1 MNGIL
6 GKSNGRI
13 YRDRFMHFKGDLLMY
28 NVLLVDDEM
37 LDLEGMRQFIPWNEL
52 GMEVVE
58 AANNAFTA
66 CDILD
71 QHVIDIIV
79 SDVNMPNMSG
89 LELARIAIEKKR
101 IYA

>member
-1 MNGIL
+1 
-6 GKSNGRI
+6 
-13 YRDRFMHFKGDLLMY
+13 MY

-52 GMEVVE
+52 GMEVVKT
-58 AANNAFTA
+58 ANNAFTA

-101 IYA
+101 IFA